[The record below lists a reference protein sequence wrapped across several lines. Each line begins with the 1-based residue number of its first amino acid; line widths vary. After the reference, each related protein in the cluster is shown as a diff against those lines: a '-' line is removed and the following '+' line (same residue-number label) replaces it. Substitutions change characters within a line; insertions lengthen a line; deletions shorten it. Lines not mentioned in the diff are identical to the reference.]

1 MMGDEKLERVRA
13 GVLPRHV
20 AIIMDGNARWAERR
34 GLPPLQ
40 GYTKGIEAAWEVS
53 QTANEL
59 GIEVLTLYAFS
70 KENWRRPREE
80 VEGLMGLLR
89 EYLEGERDRFVA
101 SGMRLGVIGDLG
113 DLPPGIR
120 DLLLETVERSRSNR
134 GTLVNLALSYSGRW
148 EITKAARTMAE
159 RVLAG
164 DLDPEGITEEVFSQA
179 LQTAGLPDPDLMIRT
194 SGEKRISNFLLW
206 QMAYTEFYFTE
217 VLWPDF
223 TREHF
228 LDALL
233 DYQSRE
239 RRFGRRRSHLGR

>member
-1 MMGDEKLERVRA
+1 MAEDKLQKVRA

-34 GLPPLQ
+34 GLPTLE
-40 GYTKGIEAAWEVS
+40 GYTKGIEAAWEVAL
-53 QTANEL
+53 TANEL

-70 KENWRRPREE
+70 KENWRRPPEE
-80 VEGLMGLLR
+80 VEALMGLLR
-89 EYLEGERDRFVA
+89 DYLEGERDRFVA

-113 DLPPGIR
+113 DLPAEIR
-120 DLLLETVERSRSNR
+120 ELLSETVERSRANQ

-148 EITKAARTMAE
+148 EITMAARTLSTK
-159 RVLAG
+159 VLAG
-164 DLDPEGITEEVFSQA
+164 ELAPEEISEEAFAQA

-194 SGEKRISNFLLW
+194 SGEKRVSNFLLW

-239 RRFGRRRSHLGR
+239 RRFGRSRSQLRR